1 MKITRSLLAPRISAA
16 AACRLGVAVSLLT
29 LAACTTT
36 VKQSYGPV
44 SPVSNPATLSLKG
57 ELHVAEAALES
68 GNVDLATT
76 IYMQIVQS
84 NPDSVPG
91 LTGLGDTLYVQ
102 GDYTRANVYYSKA
115 LSLDPN
121 AVPAMTG
128 NARVA
133 IRQRRLDDAI
143 AEYRRVLAKSPNDA
157 MAAAGLGTALD
168 MQGHHDEAQAVLRN
182 ALLENP
188 GDPRLETDLGLSL
201 VVSGKP
207 REGANVLLDVTRFPA
222 APAEARQNLAMA
234 YGMLGNNEAAEKIL
248 DADLPKKSTQDNL
261 RYYETQRMRLAAV
274 QGNPSGTGKAS
285 FATEKKTQ

>member
-1 MKITRSLLAPRISAA
+1 MKLTRSLPAALISGA
-16 AACRLGVAVSLLT
+16 AACRLGAAVSLLI

-36 VKQSYGPV
+36 VKQSFGPV
-44 SPVSNPATLSLKG
+44 APVSSPATLSLKG

-91 LTGLGDTLYVQ
+91 LTGLGDTLYAQ
-102 GDYTRANVYYSKA
+102 GDYTRANVYYNKA

-121 AVPAMTG
+121 ALPAMTG

-133 IRQRRLDDAI
+133 IRQRRLDDAV
-143 AEYRRVLAKSPNDA
+143 ADYRRVLARSPNDP

-182 ALLENP
+182 ALLDNP

-201 VVSGKP
+201 VVAGKP

-222 APAEARQNLAMA
+222 APVEARQNLAMA
-234 YGMLGNNEAAEKIL
+234 YGMLGNIEAAEKIL

-261 RYYETQRMRLAAV
+261 RYYAMQRMRLADV
-274 QGNPSGTGKAS
+274 QGNPSGTGRS
-285 FATEKKTQ
+285 SLATEKKAQ

>member
-1 MKITRSLLAPRISAA
+1 MKFTRPLLVPRVSAA
-16 AACRLGVAVSLLT
+16 AVCRLGAVAALLA

-36 VKQSYGPV
+36 VKQSSGPV
-44 SPVSNPATLSLKG
+44 QPVSGPATLSLKG

-76 IYMQIVQS
+76 IYMQIVQA

-102 GDYTRANVYYSKA
+102 GDYTRANVYYNKA
-115 LSLDPN
+115 LSIDPN
-121 AVPAMTG
+121 ALPAMTG

-143 AEYRRVLAKSPNDA
+143 AGYWRVLAKAPNDP

-168 MQGHHDEAQAVLRN
+168 MQGHHDEAQAILRN
-182 ALLENP
+182 ALRENP
-188 GDPRLETDLGLSL
+188 GDPRLETNLGLSL
-201 VVSGKP
+201 VLGGKP
-207 REGANVLLDVTRFPA
+207 REGVNVLLDVTRFPA

-261 RYYETQRMRLAAV
+261 RYYAMQRVRLAEV
-274 QGNPSGTGKAS
+274 QGNPSVTGRAS
-285 FATEKKTQ
+285 LATQKKVQ